1 MEMLFRLLVTLPL
14 KVVLWLLGK
23 LAGFWIELFGVAK
36 MRWLQRLVILVTA
49 YGGLWMYKLN
59 ILGPRLAALW
69 LILCLLAWRTTR
81 QRHMADR
88 DPMVRRWRRQADEH
102 AARRMAGV
110 GTTVGSPGWW
120 GAGGTHAPGAAVPV
134 PVQGPV
140 LYVPGGPPPSPPLAR
155 APARS
160 AGRAGP
166 SPQTSRQ
173 PRSGAQGAPRTPRKA
188 PPGAASKAPPP
199 PPPPRRHLPSPPL
212 WRRLWRR
219 P

>member
-88 DPMVRRWRRQADEH
+88 DPMVRRWRRQADERAGH
-102 AARRMAGV
+102 AMTGV

-140 LYVPGGPPPSPPLAR
+140 LYVPGGPAPSPPLAR

-160 AGRAGP
+160 AKPGAGASRAGP
-166 SPQTSRQ
+166 PLRTSPRAPGGT
-173 PRSGAQGAPRTPRKA
+173 QGQPRTP
-188 PPGAASKAPPP
+188 SKAPPP